1 MSFELTILGSNS
13 AAPAHSRHQSAQ
25 VLRIENQAFLIDC
38 GEGTQMQIAR
48 YRIKLGRINH
58 IFISHLH
65 GDHYLGLVGL
75 ISTMHLRHRDQEL
88 VIFGPP
94 GLNDII
100 TMHLKYTEMVLC
112 YKVRFVELDPHQPQ
126 LILENELLTVTSFP
140 LDHRIP
146 CTGFLFKETP
156 KPYRLNKEMNLR
168 ELSKEELSLLKS
180 GQHVTDG
187 NGGIKYHLDT
197 YTFPPKKARSYAYC
211 SDTRYNE
218 DIIPLIKGVDLLYH
232 ESTFLSDRQQ
242 RAHDTYHSTARE
254 AAKIATQAQVER
266 LILGHFSIRYRDL
279 DPLLVEAKEVFSNS
293 YLAVEGERILI
304 EN

>member
-38 GEGTQMQIAR
+38 GEGTQMQISR
-48 YRIKLGRINH
+48 YRVKLNRIQH

-75 ISTMHLRHRDQEL
+75 ISTMHLRQRDEDL
-88 VIFGPP
+88 TIFGPP
-94 GLNDII
+94 GLDNII

-112 YKVRFVELDPHQPQ
+112 YKIKFVELDPDVSH
-126 LILENELLTVTSFP
+126 LILETDLITVTSFP

-146 CTGFLFKETP
+146 CTGFLFKEKP
-156 KPYRLNKEMNLR
+156 RPYRLNKEQDLR
-168 ELSKEELSLLKS
+168 VLSTDEISILKS
-180 GQHVTDG
+180 GNHVTDG
-187 NGGIKYHLDT
+187 NGSIKYRLEQ

-218 DIIPLIKGVDLLYH
+218 EIITYIKGVDLLYH
-232 ESTFLSDRQQ
+232 ESTFLSDRKQ
-242 RAHDTYHSTARE
+242 RAHDTYHSTALE
-254 AAKIATQAQVER
+254 AARIAQKAEVLR
-266 LILGHFSIRYRDL
+266 LVLGHFSIRYRDL
-279 DPLLVEAKEVFSNS
+279 NPLLEEAQEVFSNS
-293 YLAVEGERILI
+293 QLAIEGERIAV
-304 EN
+304 EH